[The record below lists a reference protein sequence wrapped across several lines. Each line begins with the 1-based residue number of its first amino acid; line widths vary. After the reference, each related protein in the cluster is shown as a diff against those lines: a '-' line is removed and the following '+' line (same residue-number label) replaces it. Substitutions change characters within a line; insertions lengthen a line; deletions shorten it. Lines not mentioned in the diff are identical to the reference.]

1 MTMTQGVKLDE
12 ATCRRLKELGKLRDR
27 SPHWLMRTAIEKYL
41 EQEEHYKREKR
52 EDMERWELYQLT
64 GKAVPH
70 DKVAGWLTQLAT
82 GKDTPCPNT
91 PCPK

>member
-1 MTMTQGVKLDE
+1 MTTTQGVKLDE
-12 ATCRRLKELGKLRDR
+12 STSRRLKELGKLRDR

-41 EQEEHYKREKR
+41 EQEERYENEKS
-52 EDMERWELYQLT
+52 EDMERWEQYQLT

-70 DKVAGWLTQLAT
+70 EKAANWLKELAAG
-82 GKDTPCPNT
+82 KEK